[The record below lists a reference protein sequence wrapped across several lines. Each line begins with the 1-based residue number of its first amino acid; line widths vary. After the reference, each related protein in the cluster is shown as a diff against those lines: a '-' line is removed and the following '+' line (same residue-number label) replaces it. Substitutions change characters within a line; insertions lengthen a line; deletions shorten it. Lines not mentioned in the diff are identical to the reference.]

1 MDNAN
6 SISAETQREYLWT
19 FLSNHGH
26 VILEL
31 AHNPDVRLRDLAER
45 VGITERAVQR
55 IVAELVDAGVLTR
68 HRVGR
73 RNSYAVDMERRLR
86 HPIEAHC
93 QIGDLVAMVWNG
105 DSASRSARLAPG
117 GQSHAP

>member
-1 MDNAN
+1 MDDAN
-6 SISAETQREYLWT
+6 RKSGSGHSGHMWT

-31 AHNPDVRLRDLAER
+31 AHSPDIRLRDLADR

-55 IVAELVDAGVLTR
+55 IVAELVEAGVLSR
-68 HRVGR
+68 RRVGR
-73 RNSYAVDMERRLR
+73 RNSYTIDRESRLR

-93 QIGDLVAMVWNG
+93 RVGDLLDMVWSG
-105 DSASRSARLAPG
+105 ETQAEVSAHTKRA
-117 GQSHAP
+117 

>member
-1 MDNAN
+1 MKDTKTPAAGGR
-6 SISAETQREYLWT
+6 SDTWT

-26 VILEL
+26 VLVEL
-31 AHNPDVRLRDLAER
+31 AHAPGTRLRDLADR

-73 RNSYAVDMERRLR
+73 RNSYSIDRRRRLR
-86 HPIEAHC
+86 HPIEDHC
-93 QIGDLVAMVWNG
+93 RVGDLVDMVWKRDG
-105 DSASRSARLAPG
+105 TPRTSKVDLTKPRKS
-117 GQSHAP
+117 